1 MALVKFGGG
10 VTQMSGSI
18 GGTTFA
24 RNRSGNYARSR
35 TKPVNPNTSGQQTA
49 RNAMSDITTRWST
62 TLTAAQR
69 TAWNLYGSSVL
80 MTNRL
85 GENINLTGFNHYV
98 RSNSIALQQGE
109 TLVDDGPTIFE
120 LPQADGT
127 LAVTASEA
135 TQVITVA
142 YDDTAA
148 WANEDDGHL
157 FVFQGSP
164 QNAQRNFFN
173 GPWRFLATED
183 GALAVPPTSP
193 LTPTAVFA
201 VAENQRIWIYAR
213 IWRADGRL
221 SEPFRADVSVAA

>member
-49 RNAMSDITTRWST
+49 RNAMADLTTRWSS
-62 TLTAAQR
+62 TLTTAQR

-127 LAVTASEA
+127 LAVAGSEA
-135 TQVITVA
+135 SQELTIT
-142 YDDTAA
+142 YDDTVP

-157 FVFQGSP
+157 FVFQGTP
-164 QNAQRNFFN
+164 QNGQRNFFN

-183 GALAVPPTSP
+183 GLLATPPTSP
-193 LTPTAVFA
+193 LVAPAVF
-201 VAENQRIWIYAR
+201 VITESQRVWIYAR

-221 SEPFRADVSVAA
+221 SQPFRADIAIGA